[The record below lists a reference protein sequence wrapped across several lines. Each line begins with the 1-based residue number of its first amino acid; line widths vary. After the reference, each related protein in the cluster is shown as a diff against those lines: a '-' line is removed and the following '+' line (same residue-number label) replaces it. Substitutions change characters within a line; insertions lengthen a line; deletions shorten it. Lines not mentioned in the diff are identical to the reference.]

1 MNYDKAHELQKAMRE
16 SEEFKALMEAQA
28 AVESDATAKGLV
40 ETFLLQQMQW
50 EYAKMAQAPEE
61 AELMKKQEE
70 LMPMIQANGNAQN
83 YLQAHMRWSQVAN
96 DIYRIISE
104 PITEAMKILENV
116 KPGNDHAN

>member
-70 LMPMIQANGNAQN
+70 LMPMIQANSNAQN

-104 PITEAMKILENV
+104 PIKEAMKIIENV
-116 KPGNDHAN
+116 KPCNDHAN

>member
-1 MNYDKAHELQKAMRE
+1 MNYDKAHELQEAMRE

-70 LMPMIQANGNAQN
+70 LMPMIQANSNAQN

>member
-70 LMPMIQANGNAQN
+70 LMPMIQANSNAQN

-116 KPGNDHAN
+116 KPGNDYAN

>member
-70 LMPMIQANGNAQN
+70 LMPMIQANSNAQS

>member
-16 SEEFKALMEAQA
+16 SEEFKALMEAQT

-70 LMPMIQANGNAQN
+70 LMPMIQANSNAQN

>member
-70 LMPMIQANGNAQN
+70 LMPMIQANSNAQN

-116 KPGNDHAN
+116 KLGNDHAN

>member
-70 LMPMIQANGNAQN
+70 LMPMIQANSNAQN
-83 YLQAHMRWSQVAN
+83 
-96 DIYRIISE
+96 
-104 PITEAMKILENV
+104 
-116 KPGNDHAN
+116 

>member
-70 LMPMIQANGNAQN
+70 LMPMIQANSNAQN

-116 KPGNDHAN
+116 TPGNDHAN